1 MILSNFFLLIENT
14 KDLFT
19 SLKKNYKKQDDE
31 NFQTYWQF
39 LLKVEN
45 TENTRK
51 ILFLNQIEPGITN
64 LPELSK
70 ICNEPQNNSGILLS
84 RYIFLPLHKGIS
96 SRKYNQILSII
107 KNKN

>member
-51 ILFLNQIEPGITN
+51 ILFLNQI
-64 LPELSK
+64 
-70 ICNEPQNNSGILLS
+70 
-84 RYIFLPLHKGIS
+84 
-96 SRKYNQILSII
+96 
-107 KNKN
+107 

>member
-19 SLKKNYKKQDDE
+19 SLKKNYKKQDE
-31 NFQTYWQF
+31 NFQTSWQF

-51 ILFLNQIEPGITN
+51 ILFLNQIEPVITN
-64 LPELSK
+64 LPDLSK
-70 ICNEPQNNSGILLS
+70 LCNEPQNNSGILLS